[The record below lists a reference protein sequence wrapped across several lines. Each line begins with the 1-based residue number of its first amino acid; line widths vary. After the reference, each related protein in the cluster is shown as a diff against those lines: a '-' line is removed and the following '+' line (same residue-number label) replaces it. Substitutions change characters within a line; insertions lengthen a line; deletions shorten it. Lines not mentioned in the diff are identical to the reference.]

1 MKKHDKLLIS
11 CSLRPFKRAA
21 QPPQLP
27 LSDLQKML
35 IAVFSFITV
44 AFGSHQCIIL
54 ICIKIIL
61 QKFQLSSEHL
71 IQIFCLLRIP
81 EHIVISPKQNLP
93 ARQSHNKIQIC
104 LTLCKISP
112 PGMISG
118 YHYCIILCH
127 FSLPVLLNLNHMVL
141 PSFIKYI
148 HRFIDCKRKMK
159 ITDCV

>member
-11 CSLRPFKRAA
+11 CCLRPFKRAA
-21 QPPQLP
+21 QPPQFP
-27 LSDLQKML
+27 LSDLQEML
-35 IAVFSFITV
+35 ITVFSFITV
-44 AFGSHQCIIL
+44 ALGSHQCIIL

-71 IQIFCLLRIP
+71 IQIFCFLCIP
-81 EHIVISPKQNLP
+81 EHIVISPKQDFP
-93 ARQSHNKIQIC
+93 ARKSHNKIQIR

-118 YHYCIILCH
+118 NHYCIILCH
-127 FSLPVLLNLNHMVL
+127 FSLPVFLDLNYMIL